1 MLASD
6 SSYFEARFIN
16 LQVGWYCADGIVLIP
31 ADRQEKNHPIH
42 EKILTGR
49 FLTRKEPDG

>member
-16 LQVGWYCADGIVLIP
+16 LQVVWYCADGIVLIP

-49 FLTRKEPDG
+49 VLTRKEPDG